1 MDISGCSAIV
11 TGGAGGLGR
20 RLGLALA
27 KAGTHVVVVD
37 SKPKDEISSCADQ
50 LTALG
55 PAALAVQADIAD
67 QAGIDDMLSRT
78 EERFGR
84 VDILIN
90 TAVYHRLIPFQDLQT
105 LDEAAWTRMMHVNLT
120 APFLAMR
127 SVAPIMKRQGG
138 GRIVNISS
146 VAGLAP
152 IGSSISYAV
161 SKAALIH
168 LTRCMAVAL
177 APEVLVN
184 AVAPGMMEGTGVT
197 ANLAADA
204 PDNYRKVSALK
215 RTVDK
220 DDVADAVLLLIR
232 TDSITGQTLVID
244 AGVHFH

>member
-1 MDISGCSAIV
+1 MDISGSSAIV
-11 TGGAGGLGR
+11 AGGAGGLGR

-27 KAGTHVVVVD
+27 KAGCHVVVVD
-37 SKPKDEISSCADQ
+37 SKPEEEIESFVGE

-55 PAALAVQADIAD
+55 PAALGVQADIAQ
-67 QAGIDDMLSRT
+67 QAGIDEMLART
-78 EERFGR
+78 LRRFGR

-90 TAVYHRLIPFQDLQT
+90 CAVSHRLIPFQDLQT
-105 LDEAAWTRMMHVNLT
+105 LDEAVWSRMMHVNLT
-120 APFLAMR
+120 APYLAMR
-127 SVAPIMKRQGG
+127 SVAAIMKRQGS

-184 AVAPGMMEGTGVT
+184 AVAPGLMEGTGVT
-197 ANLAADA
+197 ANLSADA
-204 PDNYRKVSALK
+204 ADNYRKVSALR

-220 DDVADAVLLLIR
+220 DDVADAVLLLLR

>member
-1 MDISGCSAIV
+1 MDISGSCAIM

-27 KAGTHVVVVD
+27 KAGSHVVVVD
-37 SKPKDEISSCADQ
+37 SKPEEEIESFVGE

-55 PAALAVQADIAD
+55 PAALGVQADIAQ
-67 QAGIDDMLSRT
+67 QAGIDDMLARAVR
-78 EERFGR
+78 RFGR

-90 TAVYHRLIPFQDLQT
+90 CAVSHRLIPFQDLQT
-105 LDEAAWTRMMHVNLT
+105 LDEAIWSRMMHVNLT
-120 APFLAMR
+120 APYLAMR
-127 SVAPIMKRQGG
+127 SVATIMKQQGS

-184 AVAPGMMEGTGVT
+184 SVAPGLMEGTGVT

-204 PDNYRKVSALK
+204 PDNYRKVSALR

-220 DDVADAVLLLIR
+220 DDVADAVLLLLR

-244 AGVHFH
+244 AGVHYH